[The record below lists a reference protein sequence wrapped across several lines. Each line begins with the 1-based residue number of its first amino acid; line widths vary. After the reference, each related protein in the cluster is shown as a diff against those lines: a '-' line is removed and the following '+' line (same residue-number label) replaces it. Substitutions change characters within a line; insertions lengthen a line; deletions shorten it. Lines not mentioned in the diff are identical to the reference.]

1 MRADPRSPRPNRAF
15 HRSRRIIGAAACLA
29 LVAAP
34 IPFAASAA
42 VAAPVTDARPAVV
55 GLTISD
61 MSALL
66 DAGQTTSV
74 ALVEEYQARIAA
86 YENAYGSQPGINA
99 IIAMDDDALAQA
111 AALDAERAA
120 GHIRGPLHGV
130 PIVVKDNFDTADM
143 PTTAGSASLA
153 DFQTIDDATQVER
166 LRAAGAIII
175 AKTNMSEFAWGY
187 TGLSSQG
194 GQTRN
199 PYDQTRV
206 PGGSSAGTGAAVAAS
221 FAAAGLG
228 SDTCGSIR
236 VPAAEN
242 NLVGLRPTL
251 GLSSRD
257 GVAPMSTTQDT
268 AGPLAQSVT
277 DVALILDATVG
288 YDPKDPSTAD
298 SAGHIPETYTSTLT
312 AGALAGK
319 TIGLVTNPSILNP
332 TDGPTVTD
340 VVYDAAAELRA
351 QGATVVEVTLP
362 DALLADVSGSS
373 VLFDEFTRELNTWL
387 AQPGATFSAEVAAL
401 TAPADV
407 ITLDDIVADATADP
421 GTLSLLT
428 SANAR
433 PALPNAAYDAKLDR
447 REVAQASMVQ
457 YFSDGGFDALAYPSV
472 SREAVAIGAGS
483 QTGVNCSLSANLGFP
498 AISMPAG
505 FTEVSGMPVGLE
517 LLGLPYTEPELLGMA
532 YDYEL
537 GHPHRVAPASV
548 PELAGAKAFSSV
560 TVSAPPIDAG
570 QPAAVEVAVS
580 ATLGRTTDGTV
591 TLTGAGEPRTAT
603 VENGVASFALGSAL
617 AAGNY
622 ALVASYS
629 GTDTLHGSEVT
640 ADLTVRAIAVPPV
653 VTTPSPSPTATRDT
667 TAELNGASAATGGAL
682 QATDTTPWYLLPLGV
697 AGAAALALTVIGGR
711 RVLRRSERSGS

>member
-1 MRADPRSPRPNRAF
+1 MRADPQSPRPNRAF
-15 HRSRRIIGAAACLA
+15 LRSRRIIGAAACLA
-29 LVAAP
+29 LVTAP

-120 GHIRGPLHGV
+120 GHLRGPLHGV

-206 PGGSSAGTGAAVAAS
+206 PGGSSAGTGAAVAAG

-242 NLVGLRPTL
+242 NLVGLRPTV

-277 DVALILDATVG
+277 DVALILDATAG

-298 SAGHIPETYTSTLT
+298 SAGHIPATYTSTLT

-340 VVYDAAAELRA
+340 VVYTAAAELRA
-351 QGATVVEVTLP
+351 QGADVVEVTLP
-362 DALLADVSGSS
+362 ETLLADVSGSS
-373 VLFDEFTRELNTWL
+373 VLFDEFTRELNAWL

-401 TAPADV
+401 TAPTDV

-433 PALPNAAYDAKLDR
+433 PDLPNAAYDAKLAR
-447 REVAQASMVQ
+447 REVAQASMIQ
-457 YFSDGGFDALAYPSV
+457 YFADGGLDALAYPSV

-505 FTEVSGMPVGLE
+505 FTEASGMPVGLE
-517 LLGLPYTEPELLGMA
+517 LLGLPYTEPALLGMA

-560 TVSAPPIDAG
+560 TVSAPAVDAG

-603 VENGVASFALGSAL
+603 VQNGVASFALGSAL
-617 AAGNY
+617 AAGDY

-629 GTDTLHGSEVT
+629 GTDMLHGSAVT
-640 ADLTVRAIAVPPV
+640 ADLTVRAIAAPP

-667 TAELNGASAATGGAL
+667 TAPLNGASAATGGTL
-682 QATDTTPWYLLPLGV
+682 QTTDTTPWYLLPLGV
-697 AGAAALALTVIGGR
+697 AGAAAAALAFLGGR
-711 RVLRRSERSGS
+711 RVLRRSARSGS